1 MKDIENCQTTK
12 TRSKVIVVTKQQNKF
27 LSIKNFLFSQ
37 ILTQNASNQL
47 KMAEKQAI
55 RPNRKKPKYMSKTGE
70 KTENRLEMV
79 FMTKDQKECVF
90 NSLFTKFVS

>member
-1 MKDIENCQTTK
+1 MKNIENCQTTK

-27 LSIKNFLFSQ
+27 LSIKNILFSQ

-47 KMAEKQAI
+47 EMAEKQAI
-55 RPNRKKPKYMSKTGE
+55 RPLRIKTKYMSKTGE
-70 KTENRLEMV
+70 MTENRLEMV

-90 NSLFTKFVS
+90 K

>member
-12 TRSKVIVVTKQQNKF
+12 TRSKVIVVTKQQNNF
-27 LSIKNFLFSQ
+27 LSIKNILFSQ

-47 KMAEKQAI
+47 KTAEKQAI
-55 RPNRKKPKYMSKTGE
+55 RPLRIKIKYMSKTGE

-90 NSLFTKFVS
+90 K